1 MDNKMLFIL
10 EKSFIFKE
18 LQETAYKKKT
28 PASFLMPESVKIYA
42 TSNSNPSYPGSMPSG
57 NFRRNVS

>member
-1 MDNKMLFIL
+1 MLFVL
-10 EKSFIFKE
+10 KKSFLFKG
-18 LQETAYKKKT
+18 LYETAFKKKT